1 MVYHINQPKVEKNST
16 NTISNFIYMGLKWI
30 ISYMVLSGS
39 NLTWGYN
46 GSFQT
51 SFCHKVPN
59 KFHSVLTL
67 DITNNEKLIMT
78 IVSER

>member
-1 MVYHINQPKVEKNST
+1 M
-16 NTISNFIYMGLKWI
+16 YMGLKRI
-30 ISYMVLSGS
+30 ISYMDLSGS

-59 KFHSVLTL
+59 KFHSVLML

>member
-1 MVYHINQPKVEKNST
+1 
-16 NTISNFIYMGLKWI
+16 MGLKRI
-30 ISYMVLSGS
+30 ISYMDLSGS

-51 SFCHKVPN
+51 SFCHKEPN

>member
-1 MVYHINQPKVEKNST
+1 M
-16 NTISNFIYMGLKWI
+16 YMGLKWI

-39 NLTWGYN
+39 NLTWGYS
-46 GSFQT
+46 GSFPT

-67 DITNNEKLIMT
+67 NITNNKKLIMT
-78 IVSER
+78 IGSER

>member
-1 MVYHINQPKVEKNST
+1 M
-16 NTISNFIYMGLKWI
+16 YMGLKWI

-46 GSFQT
+46 GSFPT

-78 IVSER
+78 IVSEDDKRRFTISELKENISD

>member
-1 MVYHINQPKVEKNST
+1 
-16 NTISNFIYMGLKWI
+16 MGLKRI

-46 GSFQT
+46 GSFPT

-67 DITNNEKLIMT
+67 NITNNEKLIMT
-78 IVSER
+78 IETIER

>member
-1 MVYHINQPKVEKNST
+1 
-16 NTISNFIYMGLKWI
+16 MGLKRI

-67 DITNNEKLIMT
+67 DITNNEKLLSLKDDRSRFT
-78 IVSER
+78 ISELKENISD

>member
-1 MVYHINQPKVEKNST
+1 
-16 NTISNFIYMGLKWI
+16 MGLKWI

-51 SFCHKVPN
+51 NFCHKVPN

-78 IVSER
+78 IVSKR